1 MISPRLADPTVRILA
16 LIVIVAAMGCGGGDS
31 TSSTAPS
38 NEDSAPAAAGAA
50 PTSTTRS
57 SATPTQSATQA
68 PIQMTGAIQAQ
79 TSAGRIDIVPE
90 VIDFG
95 AVGPGSINR
104 GVFKMTNRGQQ
115 PVRVL
120 RITPSCVC
128 TTLSDLAGKVIAAG
142 ETVSLEAS
150 LDAPKQAGEKEA
162 KVFVQ
167 LEGMQN
173 PAIVKLKGMVTLPVQ
188 PVPAFASAL
197 EGVESGTIRL
207 SSIDGK
213 PFQVVASNGGTP
225 SFVGFDPAK
234 DDPLGTYSL
243 RWSVTGM
250 SPQTIPKWWVF
261 TTDRADCPLVAC
273 RVRHPETG
281 SRRDPTR
288 FERRWIMLDD
298 FAELGAVSI
307 GSTVDVPI
315 QLDHYNPRGRGV
327 IDRPNWSQALGV
339 RSLDPRIEA
348 TLLSSAVTSP
358 EQVDAVIRI
367 RFKGPAEALL
377 YAPIRVST
385 STGVGV
391 LEVAARVDP

>member
-1 MISPRLADPTVRILA
+1 MISMRLADPTLRILA
-16 LIVIVAAMGCGGGDS
+16 LISIVTAMGCGGGDS
-31 TSSTAPS
+31 SSSDPA
-38 NEDSAPAAAGAA
+38 NDGAAPAAAGAA
-50 PTSTTRS
+50 PGSAPTSTARS
-57 SATPTQSATQA
+57 STSPTQT

-79 TSAGRIDIVPE
+79 TAAGRLDIVPE

-95 AVGPGSINR
+95 AVDPGSVNR
-104 GVFKMTNRGQQ
+104 GVFKITNRAQR

-120 RITPSCVC
+120 RVTPSCVC
-128 TTLSDLAGKVIAAG
+128 TTLSDLEGTVIGAG

-197 EGVESGTIRL
+197 DGVESGAIEL

-225 SFVGFDPAK
+225 SFVGFDPAR
-234 DDPLGTYSL
+234 DDPRSTYSL

-250 SPQTIPKWWVF
+250 SPQAIPKWWVF

-307 GSTVDVPI
+307 GSSVDVPI
-315 QLDHYNPRGRGV
+315 QLDHYNPRGRGA
-327 IDRPNWSQALGV
+327 IDRPNWSQALEV

-348 TLLSSAVTSP
+348 TLLSSAITSP

-367 RFKGPAEALL
+367 QFKGPAEALL

-385 STGVGV
+385 STGAGV